1 MISLTACGKE
11 NNLEDKSETEM
22 NAENETEKY
31 LGENMEDVQLFP
43 ALDTSFVGDP
53 MPYYEDGVFHVFYLE
68 DLRDGKT
75 GYHPWAL
82 FDTGNFYEYESRGEV
97 IPYADSMEEQD
108 IALGTGSVIKD
119 KEGLY
124 HAFYT
129 GHNDTYE
136 PREAVMHATSTDM
149 VKWTKLPEDTL
160 YAGETYSQNDFR
172 DPYVR
177 YVEEEDQY
185 WMLVST
191 RSGDKGILAKYI
203 SKDLKTWEDDGTF
216 FENDMGTDSNLEC
229 PTLIQYQGK
238 WYLSFSD
245 QWPDRVFHYRVG
257 DSINGPFEIPVQ
269 DEIDGNG
276 FYAGRLESDGENL
289 YAFGW
294 NATKNQHMD
303 SEEYNWGGNLVVHQL
318 KQMENGAL
326 VPVVKTQIKEKMN
339 QELSLEPINM
349 TETIEYG
356 NYGYAFAGEEYEAV
370 IFNDLLGSYLFEC
383 RIKNFKNSRQ
393 FGFSFNMDE
402 TEIGNLNM
410 VFDIP
415 ENKLKFYNTPEI
427 IEEQAQTEID
437 MDYENAEEL
446 NISMMIADGVV
457 SMYVNDQCALT
468 ARMYASQGTS
478 WGIFGIH
485 SDLQCED
492 VKIYK

>member
-1 MISLTACGKE
+1 MKKKPS
-11 NNLEDKSETEM
+11 
-22 NAENETEKY
+22 
-31 LGENMEDVQLFP
+31 
-43 ALDTSFVGDP
+43 
-53 MPYYEDGVFHVFYLE
+53 
-68 DLRDGKT
+68 
-75 GYHPWAL
+75 
-82 FDTGNFYEYESRGEV
+82 NFYEYESHGEV

-119 KEGLY
+119 KEGIY

-136 PREAVMHATSTDM
+136 PREAVMHAASTDM

-203 SKDLKTWEDDGTF
+203 SKDLKTWEDDGIF

-427 IEEQAQTEID
+427 IEEQAQTE
-437 MDYENAEEL
+437 MDCLETGHYQYG
-446 NISMMIADGVV
+446 GVV
-457 SMYVNDQCALT
+457 
-468 ARMYASQGTS
+468 
-478 WGIFGIH
+478 
-485 SDLQCED
+485 
-492 VKIYK
+492 